1 MGSGLGVQGLGSG
14 LGVQALG
21 SGLGVQAQGSGL
33 SLQALGSGLGVQTL
47 GSWPRRR
54 RAECV
59 PDLGGQRAVLA
70 RGVGEADDELAQDDD
85 GEQAEALGQV

>member
-1 MGSGLGVQGLGSG
+1 MFDARPWAAASASRPG
-14 LGVQALG
+14 
-21 SGLGVQAQGSGL
+21 
-33 SLQALGSGLGVQTL
+33 
-47 GSWPRRR
+47 RR

-85 GEQAEALGQV
+85 GEQAEALGQVRALERDLQREDARAPRPLTSVPVRAHD